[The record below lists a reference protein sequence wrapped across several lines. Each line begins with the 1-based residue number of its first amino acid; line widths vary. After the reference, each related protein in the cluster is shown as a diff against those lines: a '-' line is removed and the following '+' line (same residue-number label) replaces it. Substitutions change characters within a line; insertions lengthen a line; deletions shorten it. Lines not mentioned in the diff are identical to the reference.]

1 MRLLKFFLF
10 IVLILNLLW
19 GALVLAGPS
28 LVRSIVK
35 NNFGDYVQLTNV
47 KVSPS
52 LDVTIARA
60 QIANPNLNSLNFSE
74 AIIKSLKFEWSFFLT
89 NKN

>member
-52 LDVTIARA
+52 LDLTIARA
-60 QIANPNLNSLNFSE
+60 QVANLNLNSLNFSE
-74 AIIKSLKFEWSFFLT
+74 VIIKSLKI
-89 NKN
+89 